1 MNRQFLTLAAVLSAT
16 AALTISCSSEQFP
29 ENDNAKTAGNVKTF
43 TLVVDASKPSGDA
56 LTRALSESGGALNTL
71 WAEGEKVYAY
81 IADAGTPVE
90 YTVQEA
96 DIDVTD
102 KKKATLSFTFSKDGG
117 FTQDDQIVL
126 YYQKEKDGYD
136 DYSGQDGSIEKIA
149 SDYDRMK
156 ATITVD
162 LTDGTSNG
170 DNILAYSS
178 TAFVRQQAITK
189 FTVKKKGDSP
199 TDFPVD
205 PLDITPDG
213 GSVLNIDPASATNTI
228 WVALPG
234 RSADASADEKS
245 YKFETTSESKAYG
258 TSKSVDLV
266 NNKFYTAELVMG
278 RDAQKISLGSI
289 PAAGGTQ
296 AYTGSAV
303 NVGTVSTTG
312 DDSNSDLVEGTDYTV
327 TYQKKNGDVWEDCD
341 AEDVKKTGTYK
352 AIVSGIGDFEGTEE
366 SEFTIIKMEQSAV
379 EAAINTNTKASS
391 TAGDATTYVSAG
403 GTTTIVTSPILGH
416 SADEIYDGTIVNPN
430 NSSDESAITI
440 GAGGLTPNDT
450 EWARITDDG
459 QLEVDANSG
468 GIITVT
474 IYIPA
479 TDDHEAATVTK
490 TYYVKQTGIGGEL
503 PDPTTGTW

>member
-213 GSVLNIDPASATNTI
+213 GSVLNIDPASATDTI

-234 RSADASADEKS
+234 RSDDGSADEKS
-245 YKFETTSESKAYG
+245 YKFETTSDGKAYG
-258 TSKSVDLV
+258 ISKSVDLV

-278 RDAQKISLGSI
+278 RDAQKISIGSI
-289 PAAGGTQ
+289 PADGESQ
-296 AYTGSAV
+296 PYNGSVV
-303 NVGTVSTTG
+303 NVGTITNNENEQLGDGDYSVS
-312 DDSNSDLVEGTDYTV
+312 
-327 TYQKKNGDVWEDCD
+327 YQKKDGDDWVDCD
-341 AEDVKKTGTYK
+341 ADDVKKAGTYK
-352 AIVSGIGDFEGTEE
+352 VIVTGEGEYEGTEE
-366 SEFTIIKMEQSAV
+366 SEFSITKMAASAV
-379 EAAINTNTKASS
+379 ETAINNSTKASS
-391 TAGDATTYVSAG
+391 TAGDASTYVSAG
-403 GTTTIVTSPILGH
+403 EATDIITSDILGY
-416 SADEIYDGTIVNPN
+416 SADDIHDGSIENPED
-430 NSSDESAITI
+430 SSDKSSITI
-440 GAGGLTPNDT
+440 GDGGLNPADT

-459 QLEVDANSG
+459 QLEVAANSG

-474 IYIPA
+474 IHIPA

-490 TYYVKQTGIGGEL
+490 TYYVKQTGIGGVL
-503 PDPTTGTW
+503 PNPTTGTW